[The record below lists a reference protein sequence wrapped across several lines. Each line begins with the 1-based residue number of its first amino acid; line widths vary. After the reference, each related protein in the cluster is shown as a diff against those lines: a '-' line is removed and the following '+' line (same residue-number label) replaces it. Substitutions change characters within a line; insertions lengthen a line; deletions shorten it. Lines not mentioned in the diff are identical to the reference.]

1 VALSWLD
8 HWITTFWQEGFQ
20 IQVLHWLWHEVFF
33 FSFILNKSYRLSRA
47 RRWLLDGNYWNMK
60 LIQNLKISRT
70 TPKPVVCTSFHFT
83 TTFSKMKNSIPT
95 KLISIRKSILI
106 LPKSSCQIKLDGI
119 RIREKLK
126 LYCMFKYVLSGQHKH
141 VVNYGY
147 NPQNEQWIGN
157 KKV

>member
-83 TTFSKMKNSIPT
+83 TTFSQMKNSIPT
-95 KLISIRKSILI
+95 KLISIRKHIYYNNWFFRNHLVKLNSMAFVFGRSWNSIACLNMCYLGSI
-106 LPKSSCQIKLDGI
+106 NMS
-119 RIREKLK
+119 
-126 LYCMFKYVLSGQHKH
+126 
-141 VVNYGY
+141 
-147 NPQNEQWIGN
+147 
-157 KKV
+157 